1 MACITTAIAIP
12 TLFIP
17 PAPPTPPS
25 PSAAA
30 NSRNDR
36 RPYLADLKLLLTNKY
51 YLVLLFCF
59 AIFVGIFNAMSTLLN
74 QIVTPYGYSDDQA
87 GYMGVAMILGG
98 LIGAIAMAIFVDKT
112 KLHKA
117 ALKTTLFLSG
127 IMYLVL
133 YFVGKRQKGIWN
145 MPPCIRFNDMFN
157 FLVKENNLTTIIA
170 ICALIGI
177 LNFSALPVGLELGV
191 ECK

>member
-1 MACITTAIAIP
+1 M
-12 TLFIP
+12 FIP

-30 NSRNDR
+30 NSRNEK
-36 RPYLADLKLLLTNKY
+36 RPYLADLKLLVTNKY
-51 YLVLLFCF
+51 YLMLLFCF

-117 ALKTTLFLSG
+117 AIKTTLFLSG

-133 YFVGKRQKGIWN
+133 FFVGKTRNIHVLEITG
-145 MPPCIRFNDMFN
+145 RFSCFI
-157 FLVKENNLTTIIA
+157 TRSI
-170 ICALIGI
+170 
-177 LNFSALPVGLELGV
+177 FSQGE
-191 ECK
+191 